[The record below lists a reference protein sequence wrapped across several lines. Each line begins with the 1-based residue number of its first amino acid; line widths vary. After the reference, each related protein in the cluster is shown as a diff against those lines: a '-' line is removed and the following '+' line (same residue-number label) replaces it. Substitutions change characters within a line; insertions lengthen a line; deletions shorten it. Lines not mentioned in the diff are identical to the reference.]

1 MDNINGVSAATA
13 ASAARQFAR
22 ANQSLAV
29 DCNTINTLWELDAR
43 RMDYRRAADYHRRK
57 RHQAAMRRHGLIRF
71 AQGAA
76 MMAALWAVVT
86 MVWG

>member
-29 DCNTINTLWELDAR
+29 DCNTINTLWELDTR

-57 RHQAAMRRHGLIRF
+57 SHQAAMRRHGLIRF
-71 AQGAA
+71 SQGAA
-76 MMAALWAVVT
+76 MMAALAGVVA
-86 MVWG
+86 MIWR